1 MIEIIPNWH
10 PIFVHFTVGLFCTS
24 VAFYLLAYLTSYF
37 RIVSV
42 KITTDLETAGRWC
55 LWAAGVTAI
64 MTVIAGLYAFN
75 TVRHDGPSHLAM
87 INHRNWALPTA
98 AAIVLVAFWSLW
110 RDIKQKKLTLTFIIA
125 LLIVQAL
132 LLATAWR
139 GAELVYRYGLG
150 VMSLPKSEGEGHD
163 HHHIEEMKGSEMDHT
178 NMPPMQ
184 NNENDDHQHTHAE

>member
-10 PIFVHFTVGLFCTS
+10 PIFVHFTVGLFCAS
-24 VAFYLLAYLTSYF
+24 VVFYLLTYIASYL
-37 RIVSV
+37 RIVTS
-42 KITTDLETAGRWC
+42 KISADLETAGRWC

-64 MTVIAGLYAFN
+64 MTVIAGLYAYY

-87 INHRNWALPTA
+87 IDHRNWALPTA
-98 AAIVLVAFWSLW
+98 AAIVLVALWSLW
-110 RDIKQKKLTLTFIIA
+110 RDIKQKRLTLTFIIA
-125 LLIVQAL
+125 LLIVQGL

-163 HHHIEEMKGSEMDHT
+163 H
-178 NMPPMQ
+178 
-184 NNENDDHQHTHAE
+184 THEKQ